1 MQYGS
6 DLEAVKEAMKGLT
19 PDDVI
24 EAVLNNV
31 EAPL

>member
-6 DLEAVKEAMKGLT
+6 DLEAVQEAMEGLT

-24 EAVLNNV
+24 EAVLNSV
-31 EAPL
+31 ETPL

>member
-6 DLEAVKEAMKGLT
+6 DLEAVREEIEDLT

-24 EAVLNNV
+24 EAVLNSV
-31 EAPL
+31 ECPL

>member
-6 DLEAVKEAMKGLT
+6 DLEAVQDAMEDLT

-24 EAVLNNV
+24 EAVLNSV
-31 EAPL
+31 ECPL